1 MALISL
7 NLIIFLVLSF
17 LSVSRSTFLP
27 TLTSTIADDATVPP
41 PPPPPLFTTSPPPQS
56 PQQDFPGQGIFSHT
70 SALAPILS
78 HLGFNEL
85 ATAAP
90 SLFGDSANAATW
102 TGPYTIFAPSDSSIL
117 TCISCS
123 IPSLLR
129 EHMVPGLFTS
139 DYLRKLPFGS
149 KFETLSP
156 GRCITVTST
165 SSVKNDLTV
174 YKIFIGGVEITHPD
188 LFNNGLIVVHGL
200 QGYISHLSPFSCD
213 VERMTSSLALQ
224 FHYDRSHSNQLSP
237 QQHVALMR
245 FMLRDVILRLRNSG
259 FSVLSLALKLKYAEL
274 VSLRNVTIFAL
285 DDVSIFSGSYS
296 YINSVRLHIL
306 PNRLLTVADLERL
319 PVGTTLTTLDRDQS
333 LVVTTEGGIM
343 RKQMR
348 INYVSIKV
356 ADMIRNLNVIVH
368 SLYLPFPHVYPM
380 VATTDSTLGGE
391 DQNHQTPALPGATT
405 DATLGGEDQSHQ
417 TPTLPGA
424 TSDSTL
430 GGEEQSHQTPT
441 VPGATSDSTLGGE
454 DQNHQPPTVPGAT
467 SDSTLGGEAQSHQPP
482 TVPGIA
488 DSCESVDEQGKCGM
502 SQVNHVE
509 TRVKPPH
516 YIPEIEDH
524 HGL

>member
-7 NLIIFLVLSF
+7 NLLIFLLLSF

-27 TLTSTIADDATVPP
+27 TLTSTITNDATVPP
-41 PPPPPLFTTSPPPQS
+41 PPLFTASPSPQS
-56 PQQDFPGQGIFSHT
+56 PKQDLPGQGIFSHA

-90 SLFGDSANAATW
+90 TLFGDSATATTW

-129 EHMVPGLFTS
+129 EHTVPGLFTS
-139 DYLRKLPFGS
+139 DYLRKLPFDS

-165 SSVKNDLTV
+165 SSVKNDLTIH
-174 YKIFIGGVEITHPD
+174 KIFIGGVEITHPD

-213 VERMTSSLALQ
+213 VERMASSLALQ
-224 FHYDRSHSNQLSP
+224 FHYDHNHNNQLSP

-306 PNRLLTVADLERL
+306 PDRLLTIADLERL
-319 PVGTTLTTLDRDQS
+319 PVGTTLATLDRDQS

-391 DQNHQTPALPGATT
+391 DQNHQTP
-405 DATLGGEDQSHQ
+405 
-417 TPTLPGA
+417 
-424 TSDSTL
+424 
-430 GGEEQSHQTPT
+430 T

-454 DQNHQPPTVPGAT
+454 DQSHQTPTVPATTDSTLGGEDQSHQTPTVPGAT
-467 SDSTLGGEAQSHQPP
+467 SGSTLGGEDQSHQTPTVSGAMSDSTLGGEDQSHETPMV
-482 TVPGIA
+482 TGIGDA
-488 DSCESVDEQGKCGM
+488 CESLDEQSKCGM
-502 SQVNHVE
+502 SQVNHVG
-509 TRVKPPH
+509 TQVKPPH